1 MTTPLTLIAT
11 LTARPGHA
19 EAVEAGLRQLV
30 PPSKA
35 EAGCL
40 QYNLHRHQEHP
51 NRFIMVEQW
60 QDAAALSAHQQTAH
74 FLHFGETCGNL
85 LEQVD
90 HQLMQRI
97 V

>member
-1 MTTPLTLIAT
+1 MPTPLTLIAT
-11 LTARPGHA
+11 ITALPGQEA
-19 EAVEAGLRQLV
+19 AVEAGLRQLV
-30 PPSKA
+30 PPSQA

-40 QYNLHRHQEHP
+40 QYNLHRHQEQP

-60 QDAAALSAHQQTAH
+60 LDAAALSAHQQTAH
-74 FLHFGETCGNL
+74 FLHFGQTCGSL

-97 V
+97 L

>member
-1 MTTPLTLIAT
+1 MSSPLTLIAT
-11 LTARPGHA
+11 ITARPGQA

-30 PPSKA
+30 PPSQA

-40 QYNLHRHQEHP
+40 QDNLHRHQEQP
-51 NRFIMVEQW
+51 SRFIMIEQW

-74 FLHFGETCGNL
+74 FLHFGETCGSL

-97 V
+97 L

>member
-1 MTTPLTLIAT
+1 MSSPLTLIAT
-11 LTARPGHA
+11 ITARPGHA

-30 PPSKA
+30 PPSQA

-40 QYNLHRHQEHP
+40 QYNLHRHQQQA

-74 FLHFGETCGNL
+74 FLHFGETYGSL